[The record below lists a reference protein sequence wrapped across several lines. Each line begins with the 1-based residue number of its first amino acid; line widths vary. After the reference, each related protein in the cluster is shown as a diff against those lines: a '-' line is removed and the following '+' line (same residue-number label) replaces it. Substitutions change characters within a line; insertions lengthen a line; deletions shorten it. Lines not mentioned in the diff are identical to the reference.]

1 MVDGDSASVA
11 ELLTLLSALAEAP
24 VRQGVAVTGS
34 VNQRGEIQA
43 VGGVNEKIEGYFAV
57 CKAMGLSGE
66 QGVVIPQA
74 NVRHLMLKD
83 EVVEAAASGKFHVYA
98 VSTMDEAL
106 EILTLR
112 TAGESR
118 WDGTY
123 PAGTVNA
130 AVLKRLR
137 EMDQLLAVRDKR
149 SSGDIDDLEE

>member
-1 MVDGDSASVA
+1 MP
-11 ELLTLLSALAEAP
+11 L
-24 VRQGVAVTGS
+24 RQAIAVTGS
-34 VNQRGEIQA
+34 VNQRGEVQA

-83 EVVEAAASGKFHVYA
+83 EVVEAVAAGKFHVYA
-98 VSTMDEAL
+98 VSTVDEAI
-106 EILTLR
+106 EVLTAR
-112 TAGESR
+112 TAGDVR

-123 PAGTVNA
+123 AAGTVNA

-137 EMDQLLAVRDKR
+137 EMDEMQTLRDKHLG
-149 SSGDIDDLEE
+149 GDVDDLEE